1 VSKPAT
7 PGLWLQAVPGPDG
20 IAAGPEHVLALLQ
33 QFKDPR
39 YLSVQSQ
46 DEPDGQPWAE
56 HQQGHG
62 QREQ

>member
-1 VSKPAT
+1 M
-7 PGLWLQAVPGPDG
+7 
-20 IAAGPEHVLALLQ
+20 LALLQ